1 MTTPRYSQP
10 PPPLPPPPPPT
21 NRQYHVHYISPTHSA
36 PNANYYSPSPNYN
49 PSTDRRRSS
58 SAHGGIHSP
67 KDHKHHYEPYPV
79 HQRRRSLSPRPTN
92 STSPPSS
99 ESQSPDTGSQKNNG
113 DQKKT
118 TQSAKRAAQN
128 RAAQRAFRQRRER
141 YVKDLEIRVKEMDAM
156 QEEMNKLVEQNMAY
170 RRQVDSLTR
179 ELKSAKNNA
188 GGGIGPYM
196 NGHKAGMP
204 KASSP
209 PPEAK
214 LESPRRYSTIP
225 SREGTFE
232 AEMARRLSHSDH
244 AKTQE
249 LTGPSESLYSL
260 QQRRSMHAA
269 TRKPSSRSDSH
280 QLPTPNSN
288 SGTVMDHK
296 NMNAYSHQ
304 QNGGS
309 IMNTAV
315 DRSKESPHSKSVPSN
330 GNMYVPAPVME
341 NGYPPRTEASMLPQ
355 PPAYS
360 NMPRFMPQFN
370 EMDQANSELMGMMDM
385 PPLSMGEGEFEME
398 DPFAAEDGAEELDF
412 APEDCDRILD
422 DLVTILQQ
430 RNRPQIPH
438 NLNSSEAS

>member
-1 MTTPRYSQP
+1 MLYS
-10 PPPLPPPPPPT
+10 L
-21 NRQYHVHYISPTHSA
+21 IE
-36 PNANYYSPSPNYN
+36 
-49 PSTDRRRSS
+49 
-58 SAHGGIHSP
+58 
-67 KDHKHHYEPYPV
+67 HHFEPYPV
-79 HQRRRSLSPRPTN
+79 HQRRRSLSPHPAN
-92 STSPPSS
+92 SASPPSS

-179 ELKSAKNNA
+179 ELKGAKDNA
-188 GGGIGPYM
+188 GGINGSYM
-196 NGHKAGMP
+196 NGHKTGMP
-204 KASSP
+204 KASSSP
-209 PPEAK
+209 PPDAK
-214 LESPRRYSTIP
+214 LESPRRFSTIP
-225 SREGTFE
+225 REGTFE
-232 AEMARRLSHSDH
+232 AEMARRLSHQDH
-244 AKTQE
+244 AKTHE
-249 LTGPSESLYSL
+249 WTGPSESLYSL

-269 TRKPSSRSDSH
+269 TRKPSVRSDSH
-280 QLPTPNSN
+280 QLPIANSN
-288 SGTVMDHK
+288 SGTVTDQK
-296 NMNAYSHQ
+296 NIAAYNHQ
-304 QNGGS
+304 HSGGP

-315 DRSKESPHSKSVPSN
+315 DRSKESPHSKPGSSN
-330 GNMYVPAPVME
+330 GNMYIPAPVME
-341 NGYPPRTEASMLPQ
+341 NGYPSRSEASMLPQ

-370 EMDQANSELMGMMDM
+370 EMDQANSELMGMMNM

-438 NLNSSEAS
+438 NLNSGEAS